1 MPYSK
6 SGSIIRISYNFD
18 GSNVNLIMNSVSI
31 AYFLGPLLGG
41 EISQYIGFSW
51 LMSVIGLANIFYAFY
66 LIRTVLRP
74 TVYTN
79 DFFFLVFEEK
89 VSILNIHFSFVTHTH
104 RVTPKLTHRKR
115 IISSSCVCGRPT
127 QPYQAIRAIKGFMI
141 QWIRRSNRFKNQN
154 EFQ

>member
-1 MPYSK
+1 MEESTPYSK

-89 VSILNIHFSFVTHTH
+89 VSILNIHFSFVTHTQGYTETDTSEANNQFFL
-104 RVTPKLTHRKR
+104 RLWSSNTTLSSNSSYKR
-115 IISSSCVCGRPT
+115 FYDT
-127 QPYQAIRAIKGFMI
+127 MDKAQQ
-141 QWIRRSNRFKNQN
+141 
-154 EFQ
+154 

>member
-1 MPYSK
+1 
-6 SGSIIRISYNFD
+6 
-18 GSNVNLIMNSVSI
+18 MNSVSI

-74 TVYTN
+74 TVYTTIFLLSRFRGKSVYFKHS
-79 DFFFLVFEEK
+79 FFFC
-89 VSILNIHFSFVTHTH
+89 HTQTH

-115 IISSSCVCGRPT
+115 IISFSCVCGRPIR
-127 QPYQAIRAIKGFMI
+127 PYQAIRAIKGFMI
-141 QWIRRSNRFKNQN
+141 QWIRRSNRFKNQK
-154 EFQ
+154 